1 MKEEEKT
8 HFERDLVRLNNGIA
22 NIQKLRNAE
31 MTEHLKKPHFSSTLC
46 PFCNAI
52 RNKLEEDLAPLLRQK
67 EQVTNNLNEVERLRL
82 ATVSSKVK
90 MSRIRE

>member
-1 MKEEEKT
+1 VKEEEKT
-8 HFERDLVRLNNGIA
+8 QFEKDLTRLNNGIA

-31 MTEHLKKPHFSSTLC
+31 MAEHLKKPHLSSTLC

-67 EQVTNNLNEVERLRL
+67 EQVMNKLNEVERLRL